1 MNPQVVVP
9 YWQDRSPEDGI
20 LFVRTKGIL
29 TTMVRATLVAV
40 GLIVMAIS
48 MPIQSTFGTIRTLEL
63 IVYPDGTTHI
73 SSEISADPL
82 EPDFTVKLFGT
93 TIDNSIYFISGG
105 IAAAGAIAAVFM
117 KRSKGTTTKK
127 ITETIVKQEQ
137 ITEKSL
143 DVETIFELRPELRD
157 DDKKGH
163 FYSFIG
169 FSSLHDYRQ
178 YS

>member
-1 MNPQVVVP
+1 MNPQMVVP

-29 TTMVRATLVAV
+29 TTMVRAPLVAV

-63 IVYPDGTTHI
+63 IVYPDG
-73 SSEISADPL
+73 
-82 EPDFTVKLFGT
+82 
-93 TIDNSIYFISGG
+93 
-105 IAAAGAIAAVFM
+105 
-117 KRSKGTTTKK
+117 TTKK

-157 DDKKGH
+157 DDKQLV
-163 FYSFIG
+163 SFISANG
-169 FSSLHDYRQ
+169 GQAYESELRKKFLQPRTTMWRAVKRLERYGIVEIDKKELQNLVRLKKKLEDEN
-178 YS
+178 